1 MMPIWESMGELNE
14 RYEQKFRQIDETL
27 QIQMEDTFSDA
38 QHYWEDSFTVSLA
51 AKLTN
56 KKGEADYGMYAAVG
70 AITLVGMFVAGL
82 VYKKSRKSTENTMTN
97 ASVSEALVN

>member
-14 RYEQKFRQIDETL
+14 RYERKFREIDETL

-38 QHYWEDSFTVSLA
+38 QHWWEDSFTVSLA
-51 AKLTN
+51 AKLSN
-56 KKGEADYGMYAAVG
+56 NKGEADYGMYAAVG